1 MRKPSCVFKSYTR
14 EKMRMANEPL
24 KTASMPRRFTIIA
37 AIFLGVIAASQAAR
51 AFYGFD
57 VQVNGIHIPVAVS
70 WAIAGVLGLVAV
82 LAFRESDG

>member
-1 MRKPSCVFKSYTR
+1 
-14 EKMRMANEPL
+14 MANEPL

-57 VQVNGIHIPVAVS
+57 MQVNGIHIPIAAS
-70 WAIAGVLGLVAV
+70 WAVAAVLGLVAV
-82 LAFRESDG
+82 FAFRESDG